1 MTDDIKK
8 LLKEHPKLT
17 KSYYKNC
24 QQESNY
30 DKVLEK
36 SADCT
41 KKITQAKND
50 YINKMTDKLQNP
62 STASKTYWAI
72 LSCLLYNKKIPAIP
86 PLLAD
91 GKFVSDFCEKANL
104 FNNFFHQYVHQYKIP
119 VFYHLFYIGQIP
131 E

>member
-1 MTDDIKK
+1 M
-8 LLKEHPKLT
+8 
-17 KSYYKNC
+17 
-24 QQESNY
+24 
-30 DKVLEK
+30 LEK

-91 GKFVSDFCEKANL
+91 GKFVSDF
-104 FNNFFHQYVHQYKIP
+104 
-119 VFYHLFYIGQIP
+119 
-131 E
+131 